1 MESESESEWERRCR
15 VRGRLPGWRGRH
27 RVRRALSGRGR
38 CAGTA
43 QLALTDWPSSRG
55 AMVMSMVSLERCGVG
70 YGRRDDNDDD
80 DGSGTLVWLGRYLD
94 QSSGKSLVTSH

>member
-1 MESESESEWERRCR
+1 
-15 VRGRLPGWRGRH
+15 
-27 RVRRALSGRGR
+27 
-38 CAGTA
+38 
-43 QLALTDWPSSRG
+43 
-55 AMVMSMVSLERCGVG
+55 MSMVSLERCGVG